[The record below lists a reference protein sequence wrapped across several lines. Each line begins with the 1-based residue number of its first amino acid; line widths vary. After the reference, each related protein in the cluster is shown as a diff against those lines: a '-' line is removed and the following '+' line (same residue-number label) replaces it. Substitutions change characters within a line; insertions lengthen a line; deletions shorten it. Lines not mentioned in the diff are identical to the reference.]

1 MSRVFIRQFRVFLV
15 YLFTPFLQLSL
26 PVSAFSYL
34 ASLFL
39 LFPDFFFLFPTY
51 LSKIWQKKERNC
63 TSSFFFQGSDGYTHT
78 SSFIRTPYYSTE
90 NGYSY
95 GPYQVTQG
103 YSSHNSYPKNQ
114 ITQYKY
120 SNPSHQY
127 QNNFRN
133 HYKPKP
139 KQPDNL
145 TAIKSKSYATSKP
158 IVQNY
163 QTFAT
168 QPVKTPQSA
177 LGIPRRTYGYQPI
190 IQCENLMSF
199 ISKRKNNQLN
209 QFSIWNLKSCL
220 FFSIP

>member
-1 MSRVFIRQFRVFLV
+1 LV
-15 YLFTPFLQLSL
+15 KT
-26 PVSAFSYL
+26 
-34 ASLFL
+34 
-39 LFPDFFFLFPTY
+39 
-51 LSKIWQKKERNC
+51 QKFN
-63 TSSFFFQGSDGYTHT
+63 TLNHYGGSDGHTYTY
-78 SSFIRTPYYSTE
+78 IRTPYYATS

-103 YSSHNSYPKNQ
+103 YSSHNSYPKKQ
-114 ITQYKY
+114 ITQYQY

-163 QTFAT
+163 QTFAF
-168 QPVKTPQSA
+168 VKTPQSA
-177 LGIPRRTYGYQPI
+177 LGIPRWTYGYRPI
-190 IQCENLMSF
+190 M
-199 ISKRKNNQLN
+199 
-209 QFSIWNLKSCL
+209 QFKTVGETPVKGFVLKPVRDKL
-220 FFSIP
+220 PLKQF

>member
-103 YSSHNSYPKNQ
+103 YSSHNSYPNTLISPYQ
-114 ITQYKY
+114 SFNPSPQYK
-120 SNPSHQY
+120 NA
-127 QNNFRN
+127 FRN
-133 HYKPKP
+133 DVQPKTQEA
-139 KQPDNL
+139 KKL
-145 TAIKSKSYATSKP
+145 TPINSKSYATSKS
-158 IVQNY
+158 IVTNKVQNY
-163 QTFAT
+163 PTFAT
-168 QPVKTPQSA
+168 QPVKTPY
-177 LGIPRRTYGYQPI
+177 GIPRRTYEYLRGYRPI
-190 IQCENLMSF
+190 IQCENLISF
-199 ISKRKNNQLN
+199 ISQKKYFLV
-209 QFSIWNLKSCL
+209 
-220 FFSIP
+220 